1 MVRKRKERKIERTSI
16 VKENG
21 SMNIYDPKQ
30 REEMLKDDEI
40 TAAESGFMAGR
51 ELTEKRKK
59 SWLRNSYHHETNEKS
74 QED

>member
-1 MVRKRKERKIERTSI
+1 
-16 VKENG
+16 
-21 SMNIYDPKQ
+21 MNIYDPKQ

-40 TAAESGFMAGR
+40 TAGESGFMAGR

-59 SWLRNSYHHETNEKS
+59 TVLKSSYHHETNENS

>member
-1 MVRKRKERKIERTSI
+1 MVRERKERRIEGSSI
-16 VKENG
+16 EEEKG

-51 ELTEKRKK
+51 ELTKKRKK
-59 SWLRNSYHHETNEKS
+59 TVLKISYHHETNENS